1 MRQLMYLQA
10 INEAFAEELERDEKV
25 FLIGEGIQTG
35 TFGTTTG
42 LVDRFGPERIM
53 DSPLAETAIAGVAVG
68 ASLMGYRPIADLMFS
83 DFMYVC
89 ADEVLLKAAQW
100 RLMQGGTQKLPCVFV
115 ANMGGYR
122 KLGNEHSQCPYS
134 MMLHSPGLKVVIPSN
149 PYDAKGLLKTAIR
162 DDNPV
167 AFLYHKGLLPMMG
180 DVPEDDYT
188 IPFGVADVKREGTDV
203 TVIAISFQ
211 LFWAMAAAEQLESK
225 ISVEVIDPRTLEPL
239 DMDTIMT
246 SVAKTGRVV
255 IVDEDTERCG
265 FAGELATQI
274 MEQGFY
280 ELDAPIKRV
289 CAKNYPIP
297 GGIMEKF
304 VLPQPE
310 WVLQAIEDVMVD

>member
-203 TVIAISFQ
+203 TVIATSFQ

-225 ISVEVIDPRTLEPL
+225 IS
-239 DMDTIMT
+239 DTIMS